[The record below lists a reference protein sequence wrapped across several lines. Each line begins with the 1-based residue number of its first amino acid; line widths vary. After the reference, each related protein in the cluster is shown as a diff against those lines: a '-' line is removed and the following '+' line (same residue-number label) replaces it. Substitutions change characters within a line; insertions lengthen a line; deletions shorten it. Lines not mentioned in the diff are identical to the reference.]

1 LAVAGWDAD
10 GNGVLLI
17 SEFAAHQEARRMA
30 YHVLVKNTTLQN
42 QQESEEERRR
52 RRARGWKPSA
62 PETPEDVFGNLQ
74 ISDGPH
80 GNSTT
85 QILATN
91 TVDDDFC
98 EVVVERTQTQEPVI
112 EQVPTST
119 DNNTILT
126 SLASASMGKE
136 DYSSTLQDSVRTEP
150 LDEEEPAS
158 APSAS
163 TTTATST
170 TAEQAIITS
179 SSSSLEATQ

>member
-42 QQESEEERRR
+42 QHESEEERRR

-74 ISDGPH
+74 ISDGQH
-80 GNSTT
+80 ISNTN
-85 QILATN
+85 ILATN

-98 EVVVERTQTQEPVI
+98 EVVVERIQEPVI

-119 DNNTILT
+119 DNTILT
-126 SLASASMGKE
+126 LGSTSIVKE
-136 DYSSTLQDSVRTEP
+136 DSSTLQDSVTTEP

-158 APSAS
+158 APSTIS
-163 TTTATST
+163 TS
-170 TAEQAIITS
+170 TAEQAIINS
-179 SSSSLEATQ
+179 SNSSNSLEATQ